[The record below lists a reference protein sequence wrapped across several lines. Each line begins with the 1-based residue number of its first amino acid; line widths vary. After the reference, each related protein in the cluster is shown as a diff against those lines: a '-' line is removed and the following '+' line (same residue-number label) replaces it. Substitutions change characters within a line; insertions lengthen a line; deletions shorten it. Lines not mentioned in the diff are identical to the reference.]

1 MRLASQMVAAEVRRR
16 PAVLLRTALAL
27 GVLMALAM
35 VLASLVETIDRRST
49 GALRVIEADLV
60 VFNVEARQQ
69 VLRSRV
75 PQPLLI
81 PVGFVDGVQNV
92 GVLSLLPSTVTHDDA
107 VRRVMVA
114 GFNARTP
121 AEPRAVLEGR
131 VPTDG
136 EPNIAAVDATL
147 WRSGIEIGDRIVLGG
162 SLEVT
167 VVGVIAEAGFLQQ
180 PTVWVPPEVWARLGS
195 RAFPERGY
203 ADTIVGVGLVL
214 LRPGADPAEVARD
227 IVSELALEEPDED
240 RDEDDEP
247 FAADVISLGRAR
259 SSVPGVS
266 AIRVT
271 FGLLVALAI
280 GIVAVV
286 SAGLMLLQVDRD
298 GPRDAEMRA
307 LGAGPGLLVRTFL
320 LRLTVVWLLASAV
333 GASIA
338 VGLAS
343 AVPPGVPLDARPE
356 VMLVVSGLLGV
367 AVGVGG
373 LVGLR
378 RIVRIDPADAIG
390 GARW

>member
-1 MRLASQMVAAEVRRR
+1 MRLAPQMVVTELRRR
-16 PAVLLRTALAL
+16 PAAMLRTSLAL

-49 GALRVIEADLV
+49 GALRVVEADLMIL
-60 VFNVEARQQ
+60 NVEARQQ

-92 GVLSLLPSTVTHDDA
+92 GVLSLLPSTVTHDA
-107 VRRVMVA
+107 VVQRVMVA

-147 WRSGIEIGDRIVLGG
+147 RRSGIEVGDRIVLGG

-167 VVGVIAEAGFLQQ
+167 VVGVVAEAGFLQQ

-203 ADTIVGVGLVL
+203 ADTIVGVGLVRL
-214 LRPGADPAEVARD
+214 GPGADPDEVARD
-227 IVSELALEEPDED
+227 IVSELALEEPDAD
-240 RDEDDEP
+240 RADDEEP
-247 FAADVISLGRAR
+247 FAADVITLGRAR
-259 SSVPGVS
+259 SAVPGVS

-286 SAGLMLLQVDRD
+286 AAGLMLLQVDRD
-298 GPRDAEMRA
+298 GPRDAALRA
-307 LGAGPGLLVRTFL
+307 LGAGPGLLARTFV

-333 GASIA
+333 GVSIA
-338 VGLAS
+338 VGLAT
-343 AVPPGVPLDARPE
+343 AVPAGVPLDARPE

-367 AVGVGG
+367 AVGAGG